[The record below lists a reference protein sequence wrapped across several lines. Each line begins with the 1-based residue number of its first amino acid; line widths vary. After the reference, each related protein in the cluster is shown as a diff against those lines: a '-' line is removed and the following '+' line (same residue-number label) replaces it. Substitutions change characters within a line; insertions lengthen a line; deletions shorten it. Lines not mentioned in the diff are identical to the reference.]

1 MFKFYK
7 QYNSTDCGPACI
19 KMLVKHY
26 GKDISMQQLRDICN
40 TDREG
45 TSIAELNNALQ
56 KLGFKTLPVKISTDK
71 SDISLSVREINLP
84 VIIYWNDNHFV
95 VLYKITNNNYYI
107 ADPAVGLYKVNGDKF
122 KLFCYNHNSFGKAII
137 VEPQNEFYNNCIFE
151 NQSIGK
157 FYSFVHSYVSKE
169 RRRLIILFIVILL
182 QLVMQIFLPFLTQ
195 YTFDFGVIGKDI
207 SALYI
212 VLGSQLIVLMI
223 SSLLSYINSILSN
236 KIALSINVS
245 LTKDYITKIFKI
257 PFSFFKRTKTSDF
270 INKGFD
276 ISRIESFLTYN
287 FVTIVLSILGIF
299 IYSCISAF
307 YNYKMCICILT
318 FGIVSTFWSMHS
330 IKKRK
335 IYDYERYDIKSD
347 SFKYMSEI
355 FEGMYDIKMYNA
367 TSAKIEELTDNQK
380 KFFNNNLKFL
390 KNSQLLSIG
399 NNIINTIG
407 SSTIMFYSAML
418 TINNTLSIGEMAAIQ
433 LISTQLFSM
442 LNQFISS
449 FTTIIETKFSIER
462 ILETYLIEEEKIDGE
477 PIKSF
482 EGIILKNVSFSYLET
497 GQPVIKNVNLEIN
510 KGETI
515 AIVGASGSGKTTIM
529 KILLGLI
536 EPTSGWVL
544 INNKLLKNCNV
555 TEWRSKCGVIFSD
568 SFIFTDSIQ
577 NNITMNGTFNTEL
590 YNQALMCAGIDDFV
604 NNLPIKSETII
615 GKEGYKFSS
624 GQLQRILLARLF
636 YKNPDV
642 IMLDEATNKL
652 DSLTEDYIVNNIDN
666 HFHGKT
672 KIIIAHR
679 LSTIKNADKIIV
691 MDDGSIVESGTHL
704 ELLRKCGKYYEL
716 MKKQFVA

>member
-7 QYNSTDCGPACI
+7 QYSSTDCGPACI

-56 KLGFKTLPVKISTDK
+56 KLGFKTLPVKISVEK
-71 SDISLSVREINLP
+71 SDISLFVEEINLP
-84 VIIYWNDNHFV
+84 IIVHWNDNHFV
-95 VLYKITNNNYYI
+95 VLYKIHNNNYYI
-107 ADPAVGLYKVNGDKF
+107 ADPAVGLYKVKGDKF
-122 KLFCYNHNSFGKAII
+122 KLFCYNYNSYGKAII
-137 VEPQNEFYNNCIFE
+137 AEPQNEFYNNCIFK

-169 RRRLIILFIVILL
+169 QGRLIILFIVILL

-195 YTFDFGVIGKDI
+195 YTFDFGIVGKDI

-212 VLGSQLIVLMI
+212 VLGSQLLVLML

-257 PFSFFKRTKTSDF
+257 PLSFFKQTRTSDF

-276 ISRIESFLTYN
+276 ISKIESFLTYN

-299 IYSCISAF
+299 IYSCISVF
-307 YNYKMCICILT
+307 YSYKMCICILT
-318 FGIVSTFWSMHS
+318 FGLISILWSIHS

-347 SFKYMSEI
+347 SFKFMSEI
-355 FEGMYDIKMYNA
+355 FEGMYDVKMYNA
-367 TSAKIEELTDNQK
+367 TNVKIEELTNNQK
-380 KFFNNNLKFL
+380 KFFYNNLKFL

-399 NNIINTIG
+399 NNIINTVG
-407 SSTIMFYSAML
+407 NSAIMFYAAML

-442 LNQFISS
+442 LTQFISS

-462 ILETYLIEEEKIDGE
+462 ILETYLIEEEKNNGE

-482 EGIILKNVSFSYLET
+482 ESIILKNVSFSYLET
-497 GQPVIKNVNLEIN
+497 GQPVIKNINLEIN

-536 EPTSGWVL
+536 EPTQGCVL
-544 INNKLLKNCNV
+544 INDKILKICNV

-577 NNITMNGTFNTEL
+577 NNITMNGSFNAEF
-590 YNQALMCAGIDDFV
+590 YNQALMSTGMYDFI
-604 NNLPIKSETII
+604 NSLPLKSETII
-615 GKEGYKFSS
+615 GKEGSKFSS
-624 GQLQRILLARLF
+624 GQLQRILLARMF

-652 DSLTEDYIVNNIDN
+652 DSLTEDFIVNNIDK
-666 HFHGKT
+666 HFLGKT

-691 MDDGSIVESGTHL
+691 MENGCIVESGSHI
-704 ELLRKCGKYYEL
+704 ELIKKAGKYYEL
-716 MKKQFVA
+716 MEKQIVA